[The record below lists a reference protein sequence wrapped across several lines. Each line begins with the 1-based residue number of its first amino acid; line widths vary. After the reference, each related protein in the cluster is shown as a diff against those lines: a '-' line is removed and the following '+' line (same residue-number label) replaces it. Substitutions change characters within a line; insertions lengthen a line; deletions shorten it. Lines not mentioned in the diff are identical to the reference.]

1 MSAELEQR
9 SNKWGAG
16 DNRESRAAEWQAPTS
31 IDVTERFPSNENRW
45 FTIADPTHEEKKPLQ
60 AQHVSEAGTPTQ
72 LAQRPQ

>member
-31 IDVTERFPSNENRW
+31 IDVTERFPRFING
-45 FTIADPTHEEKKPLQ
+45 DKEKKLKLNPASLLT
-60 AQHVSEAGTPTQ
+60 SKFSPWGIKLT
-72 LAQRPQ
+72 L